1 MAPSHSLRI
10 IIDNTAYTTGDD
22 DQEAAALLRLA
33 GRDPKAFDLFLIT
46 KHGVEERVRD
56 AQILD
61 LHDGER
67 FVTRQKVRFTIDGES
82 QSTYDNDQEAAAL
95 LRLAGVSPAEYDLA
109 RVNGTGTP
117 ETFKDNEVVQI
128 KNGDVFVTAKRVGGV
143 A

>member
-1 MAPSHSLRI
+1 MASSHSLRI
-10 IIDNTAYTTGDD
+10 IIDNTAYTTVDD

-33 GRDPKAFDLFLIT
+33 GRDPKAYDLFIVT

-61 LHDGER
+61 LHEGDR
-67 FVTRQKVRFTIDGES
+67 FTTRQKIRFTIDSEPHT
-82 QSTYDNDQEAAAL
+82 TYDNDQEAAAL

-109 RVNGTGTP
+109 RVNGAGTP
-117 ETFKDNEVVQI
+117 ETFADNELVQI
-128 KNGDVFVTAKRVGGV
+128 KDGDDFVTAKRVGGV